1 MTPATLVVSDSSWQK
16 KVQRRTTSLVTFGLS
31 GVAAVGPMVVTFYEP
46 FNFARLGALLVLLIL
61 LHLAMYPR
69 LVLTRETA
77 LYVTFFVY
85 MSVSVTWAP
94 STSDALNTL
103 IPAADFI
110 LTMILFGSLIA
121 FHSLR
126 SVLMGALVAFLL
138 GALIYTRASGFPF
151 AYPPDFSYNA
161 IAGMYLF
168 GLLITLLAGWYTRSR
183 FLPLIVCPLILV
195 HLAATT
201 SIKTNLGVAL
211 GAGVAA
217 IVYVGRFLLILRK
230 NIILLGV
237 VAVILGNVIL
247 SSDALVDRV
256 QVGFDRVSHGV
267 QILQRREDVA
277 GNTSF
282 TERQDWVVQGIKGW
296 LRSPVF
302 GNGVEAFRADYGITS
317 HSTPVDLL
325 YNFGIVGFVL
335 FYLIFASIVAR
346 LWSAAN
352 KDLGSLPAIIVA
364 GTACY
369 LFITLS
375 GTMHYNN
382 FFAIFV
388 SMSTGLLRRQQAT
401 AV

>member
-1 MTPATLVVSDSSWQK
+1 
-16 KVQRRTTSLVTFGLS
+16 
-31 GVAAVGPMVVTFYEP
+31 
-46 FNFARLGALLVLLIL
+46 
-61 LHLAMYPR
+61 
-69 LVLTRETA
+69 VLTRETA
-77 LYVTFFVY
+77 IYVTFFVY
-85 MSVSVTWAP
+85 MSASVTWAP

-121 FHSLR
+121 FHNLR

-237 VAVILGNVIL
+237 VAVILVNVIL

-267 QILQRREDVA
+267 EILQRREDVA

-282 TERQDWVVQGIKGW
+282 TEREGWVVQGIKGW
-296 LRSPVF
+296 LRSPVL
-302 GNGVEAFRADYGITS
+302 GNGVESFRADYGITS

-325 YNFGIVGFVL
+325 YNFGIVGLVL
-335 FYLIFASIVAR
+335 FYLIFVSIVAR

-352 KDLGSLPAIIVA
+352 KDLGILPAIVVA

-369 LFITLS
+369 FFITLS

-382 FFAIFV
+382 FLAIFV
-388 SMSTGLLRRQQAT
+388 AMSAGLLRRQQAT
-401 AV
+401 AF